1 MNFYKIKTQQKNNE
15 IDTLLKGRIF
25 SAAKKVG
32 VYTDFTWFFVCLFVF
47 LKGEMWR
54 ELVVCGQPRFT
65 KEVTTWAEG
74 SGLEWKQGKGESLG
88 VRTLES
94 VCGARG
100 YSQTEP
106 RIDR

>member
-1 MNFYKIKTQQKNNE
+1 M
-15 IDTLLKGRIF
+15 
-25 SAAKKVG
+25 
-32 VYTDFTWFFVCLFVF
+32 
-47 LKGEMWR
+47 
-54 ELVVCGQPRFT
+54 CGQPRFT

-88 VRTLES
+88 VWTLES

>member
-1 MNFYKIKTQQKNNE
+1 M
-15 IDTLLKGRIF
+15 
-25 SAAKKVG
+25 
-32 VYTDFTWFFVCLFVF
+32 
-47 LKGEMWR
+47 
-54 ELVVCGQPRFT
+54 CGQPRFT